1 MSTWQR
7 SGCLL
12 RLRSGVSSLRNSL
25 LLHIFVPLLF
35 KGYMKPRGHFEHIAV
50 ILIVWDIIAGYTAKP
65 LFVWHKHRGK
75 EHTRP
80 SQCNSVLPWCF
91 SWSFLTLS
99 LTVFLTLSLEP
110 KGSMMTTDGSHPAL
124 ELQAWAHAQSFKGS
138 RYMMICRPSPLLSI
152 CWHSSSWS
160 LMACKAKLS
169 ELCTFW

>member
-12 RLRSGVSSLRNSL
+12 RLRSAVSCLRNSL

-50 ILIVWDIIAGYTAKP
+50 ILIVCDIIAGYTAKYKP
-65 LFVWHKHRGK
+65 CLCDINTGERNILDKV
-75 EHTRP
+75 
-80 SQCNSVLPWCF
+80 SVIQCCPGALAEG
-91 SWSFLTLS
+91 TI
-99 LTVFLTLSLEP
+99 FLTLSLEP

-160 LMACKAKLS
+160 LMACKAKLI